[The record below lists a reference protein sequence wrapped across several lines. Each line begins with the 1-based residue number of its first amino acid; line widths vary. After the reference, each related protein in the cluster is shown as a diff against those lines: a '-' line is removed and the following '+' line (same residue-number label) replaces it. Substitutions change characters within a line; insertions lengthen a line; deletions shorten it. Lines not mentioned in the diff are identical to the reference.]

1 MTVETSLEPA
11 PTMKFSEFNVKFSIR
26 GGFVF
31 SCMML
36 LDYFSNQFKSY
47 IIVELRMVCS
57 ITSIHVMLFVEL
69 RIT

>member
-1 MTVETSLEPA
+1 
-11 PTMKFSEFNVKFSIR
+11 
-26 GGFVF
+26 
-31 SCMML
+31 MML

-47 IIVELRMVCS
+47 IIVELRMICS